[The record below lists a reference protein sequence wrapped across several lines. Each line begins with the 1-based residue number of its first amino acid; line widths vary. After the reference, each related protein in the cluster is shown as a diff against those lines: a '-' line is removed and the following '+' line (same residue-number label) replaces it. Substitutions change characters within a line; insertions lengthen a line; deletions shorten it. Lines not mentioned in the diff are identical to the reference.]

1 MLIES
6 MEKTLVGYD
15 QWHPQMPAS
24 AIRRGTEEAQLLD
37 PASINANST
46 VLGLAHG
53 AGNRGMA
60 WLGRLAELLSTAMNR
75 AAGGAPMVGL
85 AALGGGTVRA
95 ACS

>member
-46 VLGLAHG
+46 VLALAQTSAQG
-53 AGNRGMA
+53 A
-60 WLGRLAELLSTAMNR
+60 AELTA
-75 AAGGAPMVGL
+75 PGL
-85 AALGGGTVRA
+85 PQPLVADPAQPTRGKQIAREA
-95 ACS
+95 